1 MPLADRRRT
10 TDLLRNWQPAPALA
24 TAVIAATSVG
34 SAFASYFA
42 RRLTDAGIS
51 TVAVAFFR
59 FAIIAVVLTPLV
71 AWDRPRRGATTWGL
85 ASGAAMGLG
94 WIAYV
99 HAIENGAVATAGV
112 VYMTFPM
119 FTLVAARLAFGIRPS
134 PRSVGAAGLV
144 IVAAVVAL
152 GAPGAGVP
160 ITAFIAP
167 ATFGFSIAVL
177 TERLGVLDPFER
189 LGAVALGAMVA
200 LVPLLAT
207 MTPSEVVPL
216 TLAGWM
222 WLVGIGVGCALVPML
237 LYAAVAQRV
246 GAAGAAMAGSA
257 ELPTVFLI
265 GAVFFGEGIRAG
277 QLVAAVIIVM
287 AIAMTTIRRPR
298 TGVQSV
304 EMPPSTG
311 TTAPVV

>member
-1 MPLADRRRT
+1 M
-10 TDLLRNWQPAPALA
+10 
-24 TAVIAATSVG
+24 
-34 SAFASYFA
+34 
-42 RRLTDAGIS
+42 
-51 TVAVAFFR
+51 
-59 FAIIAVVLTPLV
+59 LTPLV

-99 HAIENGAVATAGV
+99 HAIDNGAVATAGV

-119 FTLVAARLAFGIRPS
+119 FTLVAARLIFDIRPS

-144 IVAAVVAL
+144 IVA
-152 GAPGAGVP
+152 
-160 ITAFIAP
+160 
-167 ATFGFSIAVL
+167 
-177 TERLGVLDPFER
+177 
-189 LGAVALGAMVA
+189 ALGAMVA

-216 TLAGWM
+216 TLAGWTWM
-222 WLVGIGVGCALVPML
+222 IGIGVVCALVPML
-237 LYAAVAQRV
+237 IYAAVAQRV

-277 QLVAAVIIVM
+277 QLVAALIIGV
-287 AIAMTTIRRPR
+287 AIAMTTVGRRTTR
-298 TGVQSV
+298 DQSV

-311 TTAPVV
+311 TTVPVV

>member
-1 MPLADRRRT
+1 MPLADPHRL
-10 TDLLRNWQPAPALA
+10 TDLLRNWRPAPAVA
-24 TAVIAATSVG
+24 TIVIAATSVG

-42 RRLTDAGIS
+42 RRLTDGGIS
-51 TVAVAFFR
+51 PVAVAFFR
-59 FAIIAVVLTPLV
+59 FAIIAAVLTPLV

-99 HAIENGAVATAGV
+99 DAIDRGAVATAGV
-112 VYMTFPM
+112 VYMTFPL
-119 FTLVAARLAFGIRPS
+119 FTLFAARLVFGIRPS

-144 IVAAVVAL
+144 IVAALVAL
-152 GAPGAGVP
+152 GAPGTGVP
-160 ITAFIAP
+160 LTALVAP

-200 LVPLLAT
+200 LVPLVAT
-207 MTPSEVVPL
+207 MEPSEVVPL
-216 TLAGWM
+216 TLSGWT
-222 WLVGIGVGCALVPML
+222 WLIGIGVGCALLPML

-257 ELPTVFLI
+257 ELPTVFAI
-265 GAVFFGEGIRAG
+265 GAVFFGEGISAG
-277 QLVAAVIIVM
+277 QLVAALTIGV
-287 AIAMTTIRRPR
+287 AIAMTTVRRSGV
-298 TGVQSV
+298 GVQSV